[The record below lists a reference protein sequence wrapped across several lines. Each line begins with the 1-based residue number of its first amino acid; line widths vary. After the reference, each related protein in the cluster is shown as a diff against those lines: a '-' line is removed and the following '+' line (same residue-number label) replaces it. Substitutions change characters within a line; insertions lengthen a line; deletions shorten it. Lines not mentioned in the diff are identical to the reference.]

1 MSWLKSLFNTVSK
14 TFRFEFLETSNFCSK
29 VATERDLTLCVCKTY
44 FTYLTCTQRRFNVV
58 QRRGIGSM
66 LTREFFARWDMGQNI
81 IRVINISSIQRTDNL
96 W

>member
-14 TFRFEFLETSNFCSK
+14 TFRFDFLETSK
-29 VATERDLTLCVCKTY
+29 VATERNLTLCVCKTD

-66 LTREFFARWDMGQNI
+66 LTREVFARWDMGQNI
-81 IRVINISSIQRTDNL
+81 IHVIKYIKDR
-96 W
+96 